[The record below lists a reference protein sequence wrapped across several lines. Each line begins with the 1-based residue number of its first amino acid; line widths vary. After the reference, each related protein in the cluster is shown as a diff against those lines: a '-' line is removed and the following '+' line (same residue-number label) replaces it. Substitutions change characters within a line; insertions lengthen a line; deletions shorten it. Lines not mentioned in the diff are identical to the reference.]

1 MTLKSDS
8 SSSFSSSSCTATASS
23 STANLGPGYDV
34 FGLGLDAF
42 EDTVKIMTTRKRM
55 TMSNRSKKQ
64 ITIKMSDEEGRSSKR
79 GRVRE
84 GGGITIPSNPEDNSA
99 GLVVKRM
106 AEDFHIDYD
115 VDINIL
121 KKVPAGF
128 GMGSSAASAAAA
140 AVAFDNLFDLK
151 IDKTKLVEYA
161 AEGEVA
167 SAGIKHYDNVSGS
180 LLGGFVI
187 VRTSPKLEFIR
198 IEPPKD
204 LVLVIAVPLIKVP
217 KRKTEVA
224 RSVLPNAVPLK
235 SVVHNVSNASTIVA
249 GFMSK
254 DIEMIAKGIDD
265 VIVEPA
271 RKHLIP
277 GYDEVKRKATKA
289 GALAVTISGAGPSII
304 SFLKNNKDGKEVA
317 DAMAAGF
324 KQAKIESMTVIC
336 HPSTGAKVVSAKK

>member
-1 MTLKSDS
+1 MTLRSDS
-8 SSSFSSSSCTATASS
+8 FTTTSTFISCTATASS

-42 EDTVKIMTTRKRM
+42 EDRVKITTTKKKMTT
-55 TMSNRSKKQ
+55 SNRSKERQ
-64 ITIKMSDEEGRSSKR
+64 ITIKMSEEEGSSKR
-79 GRVRE
+79 GGIEV
-84 GGGITIPSNPEDNSA
+84 GGIIIPSTPEDNSA

-115 VDINIL
+115 LDINIQ

-140 AVAFDNLFDLK
+140 AVAFDKLFDLK
-151 IDKTKLVEYA
+151 IEKTKLVEYA

-167 SAGIKHYDNVSGS
+167 SAGTKHYDNVSGS

-224 RSVLPNAVPLK
+224 RSVLPNQVSLK

-265 VIVEPA
+265 IIVEPA

-277 GYDEVKRKATKA
+277 GYDEVKRNATKA

-304 SFLKNNKDGKEVA
+304 SFLKSKKNSKEVA
-317 DAMAAGF
+317 DAMVGGF
-324 KQAKIESMTVIC
+324 KEAKIESKTVIC
-336 HPSTGAKVVSAKK
+336 HSSTGAKVVSLKK